1 VELAQER
8 LEGIQPGQIEWATGW
23 AHVLSGRGAEAAES
37 LEALATREKL
47 GFEDRQPRVLV
58 HAAEACLAAD
68 RFRDARGYAE
78 RALALARERGER
90 GHEAYALRVLAEIIA
105 LRHLAETEAAAAHYD
120 AAIALA
126 TELGMRPLVAR
137 CHAGLATLCRR
148 AGDGQRA
155 RQHSSAG
162 MTSTAT
168 WA

>member
-1 VELAQER
+1 MHGLVRDWNLGVWSAV
-8 LEGIQPGQIEWATGW
+8 IPWATGW

-37 LEALATREKL
+37 LEQALATREKL
-47 GFEDRQPRVLV
+47 GFEDRQPLVLV

-68 RFRDARGYAE
+68 RSRDARGYAE

-105 LRHLAETEAAAAHYD
+105 LRHLAETETAAAHYD

-155 RQHSSAG
+155 RQTTPQPG
-162 MTSTAT
+162 
-168 WA
+168 